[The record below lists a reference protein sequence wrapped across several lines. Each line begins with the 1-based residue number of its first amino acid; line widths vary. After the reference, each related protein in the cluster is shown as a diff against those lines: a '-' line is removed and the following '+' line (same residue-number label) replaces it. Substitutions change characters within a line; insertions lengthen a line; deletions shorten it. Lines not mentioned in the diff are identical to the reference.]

1 MIVKKNCLL
10 HWKKGQ
16 KYYEKVICGKSGREI
31 YYMLAQQ
38 TDNICEHYIGK
49 RVQDAA
55 YQKPI
60 AELCEGEVIIH
71 VDYSENFKNKQQN
84 KIKAGYSR
92 PIQFIHGSCLHIRG
106 R

>member
-10 HWKKGQ
+10 HWKKGE

-31 YYMLAQQ
+31 YSMLAQQ
-38 TDNICEHYIGK
+38 TDNICEHYTGK

-84 KIKAGYSR
+84 KIKAGYYDQG
-92 PIQFIHGSCLHIRG
+92 QFSLFTVVVYI
-106 R
+106 